1 MNLNKNETKL
11 GFSLYPSK
19 EKIEES
25 LKYIDLACKHSFS
38 YLFLNMIG
46 QIDGN
51 NDQQFNMKIC
61 EYAKR
66 KGLQVSLDVSINQ
79 ILQKSPI
86 DAKNLL
92 RSLSKHGVFAIRVD
106 DGIDGKAEEF
116 ILASNDELFVE
127 LNASTNTVA
136 LDYLLKKVSM
146 HKKRIIASHN
156 FYPQENTG
164 LTENFLLEAT
174 KNYVQHG
181 IENIGAFITLN
192 DKENVKSV
200 WKESN
205 ITPTLEKHRK
215 LPLVTQFQ
223 HFLLLNDIKR
233 VIISN
238 QFASKTEFAMLEKLK
253 KENLVL
259 FVELETN
266 ISPLAKKIILNDPHC
281 VRGDMAVGF
290 IRSTQNRIVLKN
302 VAIPANNALS
312 TGYYSIGD
320 VLLINENFGRYKG
333 ELQIVLQP
341 NIKRTARKN
350 IIARVIESNLFLLKF
365 AQPWMKLKFF
375 ED

>member
-1 MNLNKNETKL
+1 MSLNKDEIKL
-11 GFSLYPSK
+11 GISLYPSK
-19 EKIEES
+19 EKIEEA
-25 LKYIDLACKHSFS
+25 LAYIDLAHKYSFN
-38 YLFLNMIG
+38 YLFLNMIE
-46 QIDGN
+46 QDDGDN
-51 NDQQFNMKIC
+51 AQQFNMKIC
-61 EYAKR
+61 EYAKQN
-66 KGLQVSLDVSINQ
+66 GFQVSLDVSINQ
-79 ILQKSPI
+79 ILQRSPL

-92 RSLSKHGVFAIRVD
+92 RSLAKHGVFAIRVD

-116 ILASNDELFVE
+116 VLASNDELFVE
-127 LNASTNTVA
+127 LNASTNTVV

-174 KNYVQHG
+174 KNYTQHG

-192 DKENVKSV
+192 DNENLKSV
-200 WKESN
+200 WKEGN
-205 ITPTLEKHRK
+205 TTPTLEKHRK
-215 LPLVTQFQ
+215 LPLVTQLQ

-233 VIISN
+233 VIVSN
-238 QFASKTEFAMLEKLK
+238 QFASEAELAMLEKLK
-253 KENLVL
+253 RENLVL

-312 TGYYSIGD
+312 TGYYSVGD

-350 IIARVIESNLFLLKF
+350 IIARVIQSNLFLLKL
-365 AQPWMKLKFF
+365 AQPWMKLRFLIG
-375 ED
+375 

>member
-1 MNLNKNETKL
+1 MSLYKNEIKL
-11 GFSLYPSK
+11 GISLYPSK
-19 EKIEES
+19 DNIEEA
-25 LKYIDLACKHSFS
+25 LAYIDLARKHSFN
-38 YLFLNMIG
+38 YLFLNMIE
-46 QIDGN
+46 QNDGGN
-51 NDQQFNMKIC
+51 AQQLNMKIC
-61 EYAKR
+61 EYAKQN
-66 KGLQVSLDVSINQ
+66 GLQVSLDVSINQ

-92 RSLSKHGVFAIRVD
+92 RSLAKHGVFAIRVD

-116 ILASNDELFVE
+116 VLTSNDELFVE
-127 LNASTNTVA
+127 LNASTNTVT

-146 HKKRIIASHN
+146 HKKRIVASHN

-164 LTENFLLEAT
+164 LTENFLLKAT
-174 KNYVQHG
+174 KNYTQHG

-192 DKENVKSV
+192 DKDNVKSV

-205 ITPTLEKHRK
+205 ITPTLESHRK

-238 QFASKTEFAMLEKLK
+238 QFASITEFAMLEKLK

-302 VAIPANNALS
+302 AAIPANNALS
-312 TGYYSIGD
+312 TGYYSVGD

-350 IIARVIESNLFLLKF
+350 IIARVIQSNLFLLKL
-365 AQPWMKLKFF
+365 AQPWMKLRFLIG
-375 ED
+375 